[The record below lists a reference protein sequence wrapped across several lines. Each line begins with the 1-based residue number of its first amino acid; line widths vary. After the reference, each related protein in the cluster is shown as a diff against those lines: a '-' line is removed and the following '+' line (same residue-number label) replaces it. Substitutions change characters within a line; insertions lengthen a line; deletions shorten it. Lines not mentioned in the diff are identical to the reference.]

1 MKFTSALLLFL
12 LSFSSMS
19 LAQEKSMDNNP
30 VVVKKTADFELTGDG
45 KADNW
50 ETTQWVN
57 MAQQKQLDIPK
68 ETKFKV
74 LYSNTG
80 IYFLFYSEDTSLD
93 ASILADNKHLW
104 KEDVVEVF
112 LWPDTSK
119 EVYFEYELSPLN
131 FELPLMVMNMGGQRH
146 RWQPWF
152 YEDDR
157 AILHQT
163 AVQGGSQKSGA
174 SIKSWPGE
182 FFIPY
187 SLLLPMGQMP
197 PESGTVWKANM
208 YRMDY
213 VNKKGMYWA
222 WKKIDSSFH
231 DIHKFGAL
239 LFE

>member
-1 MKFTSALLLFL
+1 MKFTSVLLIFLTLFI
-12 LSFSSMS
+12 SIGM
-19 LAQEKSMDNNP
+19 AQEKLMNNNLLL
-30 VVVKKTADFELTGDG
+30 VKKTTDFELTGDG
-45 KADNW
+45 KAGNW

-57 MAQQKQLDIPK
+57 MAQQKQLDAPK

-74 LYSNTG
+74 LYSKKG

-104 KEDVVEVF
+104 TEDVVEVF

-131 FELPLMVMNMGGQRH
+131 YELPLMVMNMGGQRH

-157 AILHQT
+157 AIIHQT
-163 AVQGGSQKSGA
+163 AVQGGVKKSGA
-174 SIKSWPGE
+174 SITSWTGE
-182 FFIPY
+182 FFIPF
-187 SLLLPMGQMP
+187 SLLLPLGQMP
-197 PESGTVWKANM
+197 PEPGTVWKANM

-213 VNKKGMYWA
+213 VNKKGMYWS

-231 DIHKFGAL
+231 EIHGFGTL
-239 LFE
+239 QFE